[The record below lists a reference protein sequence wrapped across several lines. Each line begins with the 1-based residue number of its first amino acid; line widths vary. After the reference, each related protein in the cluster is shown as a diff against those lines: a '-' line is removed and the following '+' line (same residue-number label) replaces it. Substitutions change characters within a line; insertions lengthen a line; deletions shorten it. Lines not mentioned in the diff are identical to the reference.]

1 MLQCPAQFRSDAR
14 RIALGSSIPQADRDI
29 QLSSQYG
36 KADTNPELS

>member
-1 MLQCPAQFRSDAR
+1 MLQSPAQFRSDAR

-29 QLSSQYG
+29 KLSSQYG